1 MPYNKD
7 YEFISNLFDASSLPE
22 GASSDFWIQL
32 LINDK
37 ARELQRQ
44 YRDFSFP
51 GFGVVR
57 KIEKL
62 QNLKS
67 IGSKSIKD
75 ALVKQFIDVQNLEDL
90 QIIVASVEI
99 QDLTYSYYDFVKKD
113 VTEKEFFES
122 LPKIYLNPAKSNNRI
137 PIKDEV
143 ILLEYANHDN
153 FTSVIFGGFPAERP
167 QIDPNLSSYTNLK
180 SNSGKAAFPRS
191 P

>member
-57 KIEKL
+57 KVEKL

-67 IGSKSIKD
+67 IGSK
-75 ALVKQFIDVQNLEDL
+75 
-90 QIIVASVEI
+90 
-99 QDLTYSYYDFVKKD
+99 
-113 VTEKEFFES
+113 
-122 LPKIYLNPAKSNNRI
+122 
-137 PIKDEV
+137 
-143 ILLEYANHDN
+143 
-153 FTSVIFGGFPAERP
+153 
-167 QIDPNLSSYTNLK
+167 
-180 SNSGKAAFPRS
+180 
-191 P
+191 